1 MKKTYSKAY
10 EQYGKAYY
18 QTHKEEMNA
27 KSSAYAKNP
36 KNRKRITTRN
46 RVRYWEKKGLAAPQL
61 EYSFYRD
68 TLEKLS
74 YDDPLWNK
82 LFALKLTDHQM
93 ELLCLIRHGFTQE
106 EISAMYNS
114 TNNSAVCKAVNG
126 NLVYF
131 EDGSIKRHGGIHRK
145 ANKAGIL

>member
-1 MKKTYSKAY
+1 MKTYTKSY

-18 QTHKEEMNA
+18 QTHKEEMDA
-27 KSSAYAKNP
+27 KSIAYAKNP
-36 KNRKRITTRN
+36 KNRKRITERN
-46 RVRYWEKKGLAAPQL
+46 RVLRWEKKGLVVPQL

-82 LFALKLTDHQM
+82 LFALKLTDHQR
-93 ELLCLIRHGFTQE
+93 ELLDLIRYGYSQQ

-114 TNNSAVCKAVNG
+114 TNNSTVCKAVNG

-131 EDGSIKRHGGIHRK
+131 EDGSIKRYGGIHRK